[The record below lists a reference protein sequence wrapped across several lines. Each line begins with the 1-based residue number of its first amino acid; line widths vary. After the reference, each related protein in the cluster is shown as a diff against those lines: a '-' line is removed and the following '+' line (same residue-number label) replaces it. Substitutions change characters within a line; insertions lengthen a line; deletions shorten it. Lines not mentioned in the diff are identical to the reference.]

1 MIAACVTLAL
11 AQLGLLLG
19 GIGFYRFRRRRWQAA
34 LRPGSV
40 QPPAEDV
47 IYATPQELG
56 IGRGYSAHDM
66 GLGRGYSRFGRTPKH
81 DLPLPLPRRST

>member
-1 MIAACVTLAL
+1 MVAAAITLAL

-19 GIGFYRFRRRRWQAA
+19 GIGFYRLRRRRWQAA

-40 QPPAEDV
+40 QPPADDV

-56 IGRGYSAHDM
+56 LGKGYSAHDM
-66 GLGRGYSRFGRTPKH
+66 GFSRGYSRFGRAPKP
-81 DLPLPLPRRST
+81 DFPVPLPRGGT